1 MQNPRKCKA
10 MYSNRSQTHGC
21 LGLGLGRLLEG
32 GVRGS
37 QETFGGDGYTTPLT
51 AVMVVQV
58 YTYQIVPS
66 KHEQLVVCQI
76 YFKKLFKKQ

>member
-1 MQNPRKCKA
+1 MQNPRKCKE
-10 MYSNRSQTHGC
+10 MYSDRSQIHGC
-21 LGLGLGRLLEG
+21 LGLGLGLGRLLEG

-76 YFKKLFKKQ
+76 YFKKLF